1 MCADELAVM
10 VRCAAA
16 GRDHAPCCSQR
27 GVPQRCLSLSK
38 LFQFYFF
45 RGEGVEVC
53 AEGWRGEG
61 GRKEEISYLASH
73 TLDRSDSHTYIG
85 QVQHK
90 LDKINS
96 AKLWVICGPLGT

>member
-16 GRDHAPCCSQR
+16 GRDHGPCCSQR
-27 GVPQRCLSLSK
+27 GVPHRCLSLSK
-38 LFQFYFF
+38 LFQFNFF

-73 TLDRSDSHTYIG
+73 TLDGSDSHTYIG
-85 QVQHK
+85 QV
-90 LDKINS
+90 
-96 AKLWVICGPLGT
+96 